1 MIEGEIKFATVL
13 YDYERTE
20 ELEKATEIIKQL
32 GNIGIH
38 CHASDL
44 ENNGFAPSTPW
55 LECEDGAIY
64 YSHEIDNA
72 IEQLKLER
80 SAYTPRTTDE

>member
-13 YDYERTE
+13 YDYERPE

-44 ENNGFAPSTPW
+44 ENDGFAPPTPW
-55 LECEDGAIY
+55 LECNDGTIY
-64 YSHEIDNA
+64 YSHQIDA
-72 IEQLKLER
+72 FIERVGL
-80 SAYTPRTTDE
+80 AFTY